1 MNRRFTFRQLFQPV
15 GVFTMTL
22 VPALYGAAAPL
33 QLAQAVLADAAAHTQ
48 MMNDASD
55 AQEDFRFALTD
66 KDQKA
71 AVEALTKLERYMG
84 QTEAYWGAKK
94 QADGVTLSRE
104 ARASASQS
112 LTAAK
117 ANNLTAA
124 KDAFDRMGVT
134 CNSCHD
140 LHLEKR

>member
-1 MNRRFTFRQLFQPV
+1 MNRRFTYRQLFQPV

-22 VPALYGAAAPL
+22 VPALYGAASPL
-33 QLAQAVLADAAAHTQ
+33 PLAQAGPADAAAHTQ

-71 AVEALTKLERYMG
+71 AVEALTKLERYMA
-84 QTEAYWGAKK
+84 QTEAYWSAKK
-94 QADGVTLSRE
+94 QADGVTLARE
-104 ARASASQS
+104 ALASASQS

-117 ANNLTAA
+117 ANNLAAA
-124 KDAFDRMGVT
+124 KDAFDRMGAT